1 MLAGR
6 LSVSGDSNRPVGV
19 RARTWWR
26 TRTAFG
32 PDLGGDG
39 PYISLCG
46 HGTLRSAEEIIDWPA
61 KKSGGHRE
69 PRASPRCFFLRI
81 NPHDDLSLGREA
93 QQLGASQKINGT
105 IWTLTDIA
113 YALMAFGEQALL
125 GDHPVAIQ
133 HQPHKRLRI
142 QPTNE

>member
-6 LSVSGDSNRPVGV
+6 LSFSGDSNRPVGCEP
-19 RARTWWR
+19 ARGWR

-32 PDLGGDG
+32 PDLGGDE
-39 PYISLCG
+39 PYFLVR
-46 HGTLRSAEEIIDWPA
+46 TRNTEI
-61 KKSGGHRE
+61 GGGDNRLACEKIGAHRE
-69 PRASPRCFFLRI
+69 QRASPRCFSLRI
-81 NPHDDLSLGREA
+81 NAHDDLSFGREA
-93 QQLGASQKINGT
+93 QQLGASQEINGT

-113 YALMAFGEQALL
+113 YTLMAFGEQALL
-125 GDHPVAIQ
+125 GDNPVAIQ